1 MSLMFVGGVSAG
13 VFLLF
18 GLLSFIFFVLW
29 VVTIVNAVQSNF
41 KDPNMKLIWILIIL
55 FANFLGVIL
64 YWVIAPGQKRSDFN
78 QFNHLK

>member
-1 MSLMFVGGVSAG
+1 MNLMFIGGVSGG
-13 VFLLF
+13 VFLIL

-29 VVTIVNAVQSNF
+29 VITIVNAVQSNF

-55 FANFLGVIL
+55 FGNFLGMVL
-64 YWVIAPGQKRSDFN
+64 YWIIAPGQKKNDFN

>member
-1 MSLMFVGGVSAG
+1 MFIGGVSGG
-13 VFLLF
+13 VFLIL

-29 VVTIVNAVQSNF
+29 VITIVNAVQSNF

-55 FANFLGVIL
+55 FGNFLGMVL
-64 YWVIAPGQKRSDFN
+64 YWIIAPGQKKNDFN